1 MTGGPPAKDL
11 MYCMKASRSIIRA
24 SVTLLMVLMDLIAQH
39 TGPEIDSEKRN
50 RVSILGR
57 PVNVTLSLLM
67 AACAEGATGVSCR
80 QTFDKSL

>member
-1 MTGGPPAKDL
+1 
-11 MYCMKASRSIIRA
+11 MKASRSIIRA